1 MWQYHGESH
10 KHWWTCSPIGIR
22 DMQMVNQNKTLMNGF
37 KLCPN
42 IEIVDCWD
50 KRMVNHIKHGEWGQ
64 IEVFTNRNCVNL
76 MVNHTNI
83 GERFQS
89 EVFPIKIVV
98 AIECWIIQDTNKLVQ
113 NEMLTNRNIAVK
125 INVSD
130 QVFNKN
136 L

>member
-1 MWQYHGESH
+1 
-10 KHWWTCSPIGIR
+10 
-22 DMQMVNQNKTLMNGF
+22 
-37 KLCPN
+37 
-42 IEIVDCWD
+42 
-50 KRMVNHIKHGEWGQ
+50 MVNHIKHGEWGQ

-89 EVFPIKIVV
+89 DVFPIKIVV

-113 NEMLTNRNIAVK
+113 NEVLTNRNIAVK
-125 INVSD
+125 INVGD